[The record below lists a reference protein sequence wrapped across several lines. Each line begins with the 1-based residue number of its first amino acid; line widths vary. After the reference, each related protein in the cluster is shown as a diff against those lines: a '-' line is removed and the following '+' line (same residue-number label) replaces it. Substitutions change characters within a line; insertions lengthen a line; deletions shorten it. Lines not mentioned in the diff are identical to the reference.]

1 MYPLRMACQRRFEAL
16 NDIFTGTYMVWNKS
30 LIGID
35 IGSSSVKICE
45 LSRSGKLL
53 KNLCIQQL
61 PGPAIYDGEIRDP
74 DMLRQLIIK
83 QLKENKFNL
92 KGKRAAIAV
101 SGSGVMIKRC
111 LLTPEDDSDIEEQA
125 FYEAKQIFEN
135 DIDELLVRYTKIGEP
150 TGDGRIPFLI
160 IGARRDIVEQ
170 NVGLIKSIGLKTG
183 VIDCSAIAIANS
195 FEHNYPIAN
204 QLVILANIGLSS
216 TQIIVSYNG
225 EFLYT
230 REIPIGG
237 MNYNAS
243 IMEKLGVDEDNSEVL
258 KLSASH
264 GEQEHEGQILEA
276 LSQVNEKIASEVSTT
291 LHFFLEN
298 EDYPENMTKQGQI
311 FLMGG
316 ASRTSGLDSTIAAI
330 LEMPVQFANPFH
342 RINHNK
348 SGYSADYI
356 LNQGH
361 LYGVSLGLALRSFGD
376 HD

>member
-1 MYPLRMACQRRFEAL
+1 MLPPRMACQRRTEAL
-16 NDIFTGTYMVWNKS
+16 NDIVTGTYMIWNKS

-53 KNLCIQQL
+53 KKLCIEQL
-61 PGPAIYDGEIRDP
+61 PEPAIYDGEIRDP
-74 DMLRQLIIK
+74 DLLRQLIIK
-83 QLKENKFNL
+83 QLKENNFKL

-135 DIDELLVRYTKIGEP
+135 DIDELLIRYTKIGEA
-150 TGDGRIPFLI
+150 TSDGRIPFLI

-195 FEHNYPIAN
+195 FEHNYPVSN
-204 QLVILANIGLSS
+204 QLIILINIGLSS

-230 REIPIGG
+230 REIPLGG

-264 GEQEHEGQILEA
+264 GEQEHEGQILDA
-276 LSQVNEKIASEVSTT
+276 LSQVNEKIASEVGTT

-311 FLMGG
+311 FLTGG
-316 ASRTSGLDSTIAAI
+316 ASRTSGLDSTIAAT
-330 LEMPVQFANPFH
+330 LEMPVQFANH
-342 RINHNK
+342 
-348 SGYSADYI
+348 SE
-356 LNQGH
+356 
-361 LYGVSLGLALRSFGD
+361 LYK
-376 HD
+376 